1 MEIFMNFRITSLLI
15 CQLFLIFFNNSIFA
29 QSNDNN
35 YKSEHLKKISR
46 TNHSFLISPRIGLDS
61 ITGSGG
67 GYFLSAGADFIW
79 KPTVINGNI
88 ELIPELG
95 VKFLTSIHNM
105 SNKNINRI
113 MNTYAFIGLQTPK
126 NKDFFTS
133 IRFLTGNEMIELFN
147 PDRKTNQLTFG
158 GELLLGY
165 QLINGY
171 ELYGT
176 IGVTQNTQLMAINL
190 AINI

>member
-46 TNHSFLISPRIGLDS
+46 TNHSFLISPRLGLDS

>member
-1 MEIFMNFRITSLLI
+1 MNFRILSLLI
-15 CQLFLIFFNNSIFA
+15 CQFFLIFFNNSIFA
-29 QSNDNN
+29 KSNDNY
-35 YKSEHLKKISR
+35 YKSEHLKTSSG
-46 TNHSFLISPRIGLDS
+46 TNHSFLISPRIGLDA

-67 GYFLSAGADFIW
+67 GYFLSAGGDFIW

-88 ELIPELG
+88 DLLPELG

-113 MNTYAFIGLQTPK
+113 INTYAFIGLQTPK
-126 NKDFFTS
+126 NKNIFTS

-158 GELLLGY
+158 GELLVGY
-165 QLINGY
+165 QLISGY

-176 IGVTQNTQLMAINL
+176 FGVTQNTQLMAINL

>member
-1 MEIFMNFRITSLLI
+1 MNFRITSLLI
-15 CQLFLIFFNNSIFA
+15 CQFFLIFFNNSIFA
-29 QSNDNN
+29 KSNDNY
-35 YKSEHLKKISR
+35 YKPEHLKKTSN
-46 TNHSFLISPRIGLDS
+46 TNHTFLISPRIGLDS

-79 KPTVINGNI
+79 KPTVINSNI
-88 ELIPELG
+88 ELLPELG
-95 VKFLTSIHNM
+95 VKFLTSINKM
-105 SNKNINRI
+105 SHKNINRI

-126 NKDFFTS
+126 NKNLFTS

-147 PDRKTNQLTFG
+147 PDRNTNQLTFG
-158 GELLLGY
+158 GELLVGY

-190 AINI
+190 AIII